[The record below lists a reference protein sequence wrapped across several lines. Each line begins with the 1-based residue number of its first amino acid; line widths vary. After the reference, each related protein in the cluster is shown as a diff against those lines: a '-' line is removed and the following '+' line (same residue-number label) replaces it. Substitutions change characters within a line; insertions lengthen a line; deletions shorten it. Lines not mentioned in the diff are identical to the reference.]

1 MTVYLVLGAKG
12 FIGSHLVDRFANLDF
27 PVYLYNRWDRTV
39 VEYLTNK
46 KESLEQFIENKESI
60 EVVNCLAAW
69 GAQLESKLI
78 KEAKYE
84 LPISIFKLIANH
96 KNVRLWVQLSSYYY
110 FYYLNTGIDK
120 NEYSFWKRQMSNDLK
135 IFSSQ
140 IIKSNNLK
148 ILDVYIPHIYGE
160 RAKRERLVGLMLKY
174 ANSNTVLKLTS
185 GKQILPL
192 LHIEDC
198 VSGIISLMNNL
209 DGQECYITRIFWNIG
224 VGARRHFE
232 RRINK
237 NAYLRIR
244 QSTQIRRIL
253 LHRMRSWSKMCGR
266 ASDRYI
272 ESQNASFTI
281 FIVNISIYRIV
292 IHYCIYYQKKSVLY
306 QFFTQNNSRSTTA
319 RGKRSTAEVR
329 SIRL

>member
-39 VEYLTNK
+39 VEYSTNK

-78 KEAKYE
+78 MEANYE
-84 LPISIFKLIANH
+84 LPLSIFKLIANH

-140 IIKSNNLK
+140 IIKNNNLK

-160 RAKRERLVGLMLKY
+160 RERRERLVGLMLKY
-174 ANSNTVLKLTS
+174 ANTNTVLKLTS

-209 DGQECYITRIFWNIG
+209 DRQKCYKEVYISEQIQLSVKDIVLNVMKFRPLNVEYGAIIERKNEFYERIECPM
-224 VGARRHFE
+224 E
-232 RRINK
+232 RYK
-237 NAYLRIR
+237 LEQYLDFNEYLKA
-244 QSTQIRRIL
+244 QL
-253 LHRMRSWSKMCGR
+253 KK
-266 ASDRYI
+266 
-272 ESQNASFTI
+272 E
-281 FIVNISIYRIV
+281 IY
-292 IHYCIYYQKKSVLY
+292 
-306 QFFTQNNSRSTTA
+306 
-319 RGKRSTAEVR
+319 G
-329 SIRL
+329 